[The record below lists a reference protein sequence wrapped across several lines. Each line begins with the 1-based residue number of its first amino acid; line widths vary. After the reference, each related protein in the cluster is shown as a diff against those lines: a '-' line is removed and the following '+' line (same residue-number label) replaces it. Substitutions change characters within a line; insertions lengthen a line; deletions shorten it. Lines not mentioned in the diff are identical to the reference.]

1 MPSDQSLPMAR
12 ESAPKKLF
20 RIGEVSQITGVN
32 PHILRYWE
40 SEFQILAPNRRLSK
54 QRLYRQADI
63 DLILTIKRLLEVEK
77 YTLSGVKQLYRRS
90 EPAHGGEPAHSP
102 VLGVGVS
109 DSGSQPPPVQTA
121 PLSPGRYRP
130 DPYYQTPSGSEEVH
144 SIGREALLGGA
155 FCPSGRIRH
164 PPPAEARPSPTA
176 SQPENILKLVRKEL
190 RAIRK
195 ILE

>member
-1 MPSDQSLPMAR
+1 MPSDQRLSMAQ

-20 RIGEVSQITGVN
+20 RIGEVSQLTGVN

-77 YTLSGVKQLYRRS
+77 YTLSGVKHYLA
-90 EPAHGGEPAHSP
+90 AHFALREE
-102 VLGVGVS
+102 LG
-109 DSGSQPPPVQTA
+109 T
-121 PLSPGRYRP
+121 
-130 DPYYQTPSGSEEVH
+130 
-144 SIGREALLGGA
+144 
-155 FCPSGRIRH
+155 